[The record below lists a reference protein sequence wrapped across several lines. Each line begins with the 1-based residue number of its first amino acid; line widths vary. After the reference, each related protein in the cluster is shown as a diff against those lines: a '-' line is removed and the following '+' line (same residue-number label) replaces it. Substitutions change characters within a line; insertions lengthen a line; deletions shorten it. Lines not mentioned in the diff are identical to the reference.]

1 MAKYT
6 YKQFIQAHKGKAMD
20 YDGVAGCQCVDLTKY
35 YLKEVFGLTPGAW
48 GDAYYW
54 YDGFDNIPTLN
65 KNFTKIPNTPE
76 FVPQKG
82 DIVVWGKSL
91 NGNWG
96 HIAICSG
103 EGDTTWFKSWEN
115 NWTGRNDP
123 TEKIKHNYNHV
134 SGFLRPKNQEP
145 ITGEKEET
153 KVKNET
159 KADSAPAQG
168 STKKVIDI
176 SQYQSSV
183 DYKKLAK
190 EVDGVIIRLG
200 YRGWGSAGTLCKDSM
215 LDKHLAG
222 AKANKIPLG
231 FYFFSQAT
239 TATEAKQEADYAAS
253 LIGDTKTTYPVYI
266 DVEDSGAPANQ
277 GRADGLNKTQ
287 RTNIINAFC
296 KEIEKKGFKGGV
308 YASESWFGNKFD
320 TSKLGDYSIWVAK
333 YGTDSG
339 TAESKPNIAKYD
351 GWQFTSV
358 YKLNSISS
366 RVDMSYFYSIP
377 TLKKEEINEETKTET
392 KEEIKTEIKTETV
405 PSQSAATSSTNTT
418 TKKSIYTIGKVYTL
432 QVDLKVRSGA
442 GTSYTWKS
450 RNSLTDN
457 AKANSYNQSKAVLKK
472 GTKVTVLEV
481 KELNNGEIW
490 GRIPSGWCLFKTSD
504 GEYYVK

>member
-35 YLKEVFGLTPGAW
+35 YLEEVFGLTPGAW

-54 YDGFDNIPTLN
+54 YDGFNNIPTLN
-65 KNFTKIPNTPE
+65 KNFIKIPNTPE

-115 NWTGRNDP
+115 NWTGRHDP

-153 KVKNET
+153 KEET
-159 KADSAPAQG
+159 KTETKTDATPAQG
-168 STKKVIDI
+168 SVKKVVDI
-176 SQYQSSV
+176 SQYQTSV
-183 DYKKLAK
+183 DYKKLAT

-215 LDKHLAG
+215 FDKHFAG
-222 AKANKIPLG
+222 AKVNKIPFG

-239 TATEAKQEADYAAS
+239 TATEAKQEADYAIS
-253 LIGDTKTTYPVYI
+253 LIGNARPTYPIYI
-266 DVEDSGAPANQ
+266 DIEDSGAPGNQ
-277 GRADGLNKTQ
+277 GRADNLTKTQ
-287 RTNIINAFC
+287 RTNVIKAFC
-296 KEIEKKGFKGGV
+296 KEIEKKGYKAGY
-308 YASESWFGNKFD
+308 YASRSWFGVKFD
-320 TSKLGDYSIWVAK
+320 TSDIKNYSAWVAD
-333 YGTDSG
+333 YGADNGQANT
-339 TAESKPNIAKYD
+339 KPNINPMD

-358 YKLNSISS
+358 YKLKSISS
-366 RVDMSYFYSIP
+366 GVDMSYFYSIP
-377 TLKKEEINEETKTET
+377 TLETKTET
-392 KEEIKTEIKTETV
+392 KEEVKIETKAETTT
-405 PSQSAATSSTNTT
+405 SQSAVVSTVKAS
-418 TKKSIYTIGKVYTL
+418 TKKSTYTVGKVYTL
-432 QVDLKVRSGA
+432 QVDLKVRTGA
-442 GTSYTWKS
+442 GTSYSWKS
-450 RNSLTDN
+450 RSQLTDN

-472 GTKVTVLEV
+472 GTKVTVLEI
-481 KELNNGEIW
+481 KELTNGEVW
-490 GRIPSGWCLFKTSD
+490 GRIPSGWCLFKTSE
-504 GEYYVK
+504 GEFYIK